1 MSKSGKYSFLI
12 EYPDAY
18 PKLTYQLM
26 EKASIYVNEIVSTQN
41 PERNSQYT
49 YIHLKH
55 KIHQQDLCNT
65 LKFEIFTVAQ
75 QFEENCFN
83 IFSSSV
89 KSASLIE
96 NHPGFI
102 LLVDHEETKNANF
115 SRWVD
120 EDFPCKWASGYTRL
134 KSKLKPKSQ
143 MQNAGIYVLRLTSK
157 PTPFFYVGKAINI
170 EHRIAQHASGSGAV
184 CITGEPFERVEPVTK
199 MSADDM
205 ESWERNEVLARMFEF
220 GIDNVRGW
228 MYTLRTMPLEQKLSA
243 FDQICEK
250 FDRCRKCGR
259 GTHFVR
265 DCHALSA
272 DLWTCGME
280 LRTAYRGAP
289 GSTEVALANADAER
303 QAAQAALA
311 DAERRIA
318 EAASVLMRVSTVA
331 PTASGMP
338 A

>member
-1 MSKSGKYSFLI
+1 MRNIIACKDFSGYNGKTFQI
-12 EYPDAY
+12 WFMQAAY
-18 PKLTYQLM
+18 NVQTKETRIYAEFERVNKDVIRDNLQRM
-26 EKASIYVNEIVSTQN
+26 GAASIVIDS
-41 PERNSQYT
+41 
-49 YIHLKH
+49 
-55 KIHQQDLCNT
+55 
-65 LKFEIFTVAQ
+65 
-75 QFEENCFN
+75 
-83 IFSSSV
+83 FSSVGWDIASQAAIKSV
-89 KSASLIE
+89 VE
-96 NHPGFI
+96 CGETPGFT
-102 LLVDHEETKNANF
+102 LFQAENPCVSPPGFTETPGF
-115 SRWVD
+115 
-120 EDFPCKWASGYTRL
+120 T
-134 KSKLKPKSQ
+134 KLIHNN
-143 MQNAGIYVLRLTSK
+143 QNTNEGIYVLRLTNK

-170 EHRIAQHASGSGAV
+170 EHRIAQHASGSGAL

-250 FDRCRKCGR
+250 LDRCRKCGR

-280 LRTAYRGAP
+280 LRTVYRGA
-289 GSTEVALANADAER
+289 STEVANAECQVALAER
-303 QAAQAALA
+303 RIAEAALA

-318 EAASVLMRVSTVA
+318 EAARVLM
-331 PTASGMP
+331 TAGANAGMMP
-338 A
+338 

>member
-1 MSKSGKYSFLI
+1 MIALQSIPYAISLQG
-12 EYPDAY
+12 
-18 PKLTYQLM
+18 TQ
-26 EKASIYVNEIVSTQN
+26 IYVN
-41 PERNSQYT
+41 P
-49 YIHLKH
+49 
-55 KIHQQDLCNT
+55 
-65 LKFEIFTVAQ
+65 
-75 QFEENCFN
+75 FN
-83 IFSSSV
+83 IFSTDLQTS
-89 KSASLIE
+89 KLIE
-96 NHPGFI
+96 NHPGFR
-102 LLVDHEETKNANF
+102 LLVDHEETKNVNF
-115 SRWVD
+115 SRWVN
-120 EDFPCKWASGYTRL
+120 EKFPFNGASGYIRL

-143 MQNAGIYVLRLTSK
+143 MQDAGIYVLRLTNK

-250 FDRCRKCGR
+250 LDRCRKCGR

-280 LRTAYRGAP
+280 LRTVYRGA
-289 GSTEVALANADAER
+289 STEVANAECQVALAER
-303 QAAQAALA
+303 RIAEAALA

-318 EAASVLMRVSTVA
+318 EAARVLM
-331 PTASGMP
+331 TAGANAGMMP
-338 A
+338 